1 MRRRMKQ
8 HLTRDLLALMAVL
21 FAGVAMA
28 EATIEI
34 KPFERGSWQAI
45 LQAHAGRPTLVHFW
59 GVTCGP
65 CKVELPEL
73 GQFAK
78 SHPGVDVVM
87 IDADLVPN
95 TPAAVRAMVSQ
106 AGLASAENWA
116 FGDTFTERLRYEVDP
131 KWQGDIPRS
140 VLIGKD
146 GSVRTIEGSA
156 APADLEKWA
165 QGQGA
170 GRH

>member
-1 MRRRMKQ
+1 MTR
-8 HLTRDLLALMAVL
+8 HLTRGL
-21 FAGVAMA
+21 FAVAVAILFANGVLADA
-28 EATIEI
+28 ALQVR
-34 KPFERGSWQAI
+34 PFERGSWQAI
-45 LQAHAGRPTLVHFW
+45 RQAHAGRPTLVHFW

-65 CKVELPEL
+65 CKVELPQL
-73 GQFAK
+73 GKFAR

-95 TPAAVRAMVSQ
+95 TPAAVRDMVSQ

-116 FGDTFTERLRYEVDP
+116 FGDTFAERLRYEIDP
-131 KWQGDIPRS
+131 RWQGDIPRTM
-140 VLIGKD
+140 LIGKD
-146 GSVRTIEGSA
+146 GMARTIEGTAS
-156 APADLEKWA
+156 PADLEKWA

>member
-1 MRRRMKQ
+1 MKQ
-8 HLTRDLLALMAVL
+8 YLARGL
-21 FAGVAMA
+21 FAAGAA
-28 EATIEI
+28 LLFAHTALADAATEI
-34 KPFERGSWQAI
+34 RPFERGSWQTI
-45 LQAHAGRPTLVHFW
+45 RQAHAGRPTLVHFW

-73 GQFAK
+73 GRFVKA
-78 SHPGVDVVM
+78 HPGVDVVM

-95 TPAAVRAMVSQ
+95 TSAAVQAMVSQ
-106 AGLASAENWA
+106 AGLASTENWA

-131 KWQGDIPRS
+131 KWQGDIPRT

-146 GSVRTIEGSA
+146 GSAKTIEGSA
-156 APADLEKWA
+156 KPADLEKWA
-165 QGQGA
+165 KEQGA

>member
-1 MRRRMKQ
+1 Y
-8 HLTRDLLALMAVL
+8 LTQGLLAIAATIML
-21 FAGVAMA
+21 AGVAMA
-28 EATIEI
+28 DATIEVR
-34 KPFERGSWQAI
+34 PFERGSWQAI
-45 LQAHAGRPTLVHFW
+45 RQAHAGRPTLVHFW

-65 CKVELPEL
+65 CKVELPHL

-116 FGDTFTERLRYEVDP
+116 FGDT
-131 KWQGDIPRS
+131 
-140 VLIGKD
+140 
-146 GSVRTIEGSA
+146 
-156 APADLEKWA
+156 
-165 QGQGA
+165 
-170 GRH
+170 

>member
-1 MRRRMKQ
+1 MKQ
-8 HLTRDLLALMAVL
+8 YLARGLFAAGALALLGSFAV
-21 FAGVAMA
+21 AGAA
-28 EATIEI
+28 LEI
-34 KPFERGSWQAI
+34 RPFERGSWQTI
-45 LQAHAGRPTLVHFW
+45 RQAHAGRPTLVHFW

-73 GQFAK
+73 GRFAK
-78 SHPGVDVVM
+78 AHPGVDVVM

-95 TPAAVRAMVSQ
+95 TPAAVQAMVSQ
-106 AGLASAENWA
+106 AGLAATENWA

-131 KWQGDIPRS
+131 KWQGDIPRT

-146 GSVRTIEGSA
+146 GSAKTIEGSA
-156 APADLEKWA
+156 KPADLEKWA
-165 QGQGA
+165 KEQGA

>member
-1 MRRRMKQ
+1 MGQ
-8 HLTRDLLALMAVL
+8 HLTRGLLAAAIVVM
-21 FAGVAMA
+21 FSGVAMA
-28 EATIEI
+28 DATVEI

-45 LQAHAGRPTLVHFW
+45 RQAHAGRPTLVHFW

-65 CKVELPEL
+65 CKVELPHL

-131 KWQGDIPRS
+131 KWQGDIPRT

-146 GSVRTIEGSA
+146 GSARTIEGSA

-165 QGQGA
+165 AGQGV
-170 GRH
+170 GKH

>member
-1 MRRRMKQ
+1 MKRY
-8 HLTRDLLALMAVL
+8 LIRSLLLAVASIL

-28 EATIEI
+28 AAAIEI
-34 KPFERGSWQAI
+34 KPFARGSWQA
-45 LQAHAGRPTLVHFW
+45 LRQAHAGRPTLVHFW

-73 GQFAK
+73 GRFAK
-78 SHPGVDVVM
+78 AHPDVDVVM

-95 TPAAVRAMVSQ
+95 TPVAVRTMVSQ

-116 FGDTFTERLRYEVDP
+116 FGDTFTERLRYEIDP
-131 KWQGDIPRS
+131 KWQGDIPRT
-140 VLIGKD
+140 VLIGRD
-146 GSVRTIEGSA
+146 GAIRTIEG
-156 APADLEKWA
+156 PATPAELDKWA
-165 QGQGA
+165 KGQGA